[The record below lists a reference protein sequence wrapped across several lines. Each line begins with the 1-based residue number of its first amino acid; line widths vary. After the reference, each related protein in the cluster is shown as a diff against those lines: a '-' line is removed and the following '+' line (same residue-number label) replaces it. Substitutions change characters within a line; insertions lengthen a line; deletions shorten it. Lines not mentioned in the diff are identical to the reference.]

1 MELTF
6 RIGTGVQKVTVPD
19 ENLLDVLHA
28 NDVKL
33 PASEEEELLRALRE
47 PIGTK
52 PLRELVK
59 PGETVAIVTSDITR
73 PMPTCKVMPMLLDEL
88 YAAGI
93 RPEDITLVFALGS
106 HRRHTEEERRK
117 LAGERAWQ
125 EIRCIDSD
133 PGDYIH
139 LGVTNA
145 GTPVDITRA
154 VAEADRRICLGN
166 IEYHYFAGYSGG
178 AKALMPGV
186 STRAAI
192 QANHSM
198 MVRPEARAGALETN
212 PLRMDI
218 EEAGDLCGIDF
229 ILNVVLGEHKEILK
243 AVAGDRLLAH
253 RAGCRFLDTIYRK
266 PIPRAADIV
275 LVSQGGAP
283 KDLNLYQTQK
293 ALDNARHA
301 VKQGGVII
309 LIGSCKE
316 GLGETV
322 FEQWMTQAASPEE
335 LIQRIG
341 RQFQLGGHKAA
352 AIAMT
357 LQKAEIDLVSDLDDA
372 FVRSIFLTPMPSA
385 QAALEQAFEK
395 LGRSASVLAMP
406 VGGSTLPV
414 VDSQEAVD

>member
-133 PGDYIH
+133 PEDYIH

-301 VKQGGVII
+301 VRQGGVII

-316 GLGETV
+316 GLGEAV

-395 LGRSASVLAMP
+395 LGCSASVLAMP

>member
-133 PGDYIH
+133 PEDYIH

-301 VKQGGVII
+301 VRQGGVII

-395 LGRSASVLAMP
+395 LGCSASVLAMP